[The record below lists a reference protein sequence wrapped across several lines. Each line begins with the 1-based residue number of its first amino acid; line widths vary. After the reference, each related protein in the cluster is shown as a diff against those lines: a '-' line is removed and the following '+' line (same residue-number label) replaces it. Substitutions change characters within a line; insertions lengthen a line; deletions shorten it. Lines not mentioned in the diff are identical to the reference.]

1 MSRFSDDEA
10 RFIAALRRREP
21 RAFNALVLRY
31 QDRVFGLVFRI
42 LGNPDDAREVAQE
55 VFVSVFEKI
64 ESYRGDAAISTW
76 LFRIAVN
83 HAKNRLKYMARR
95 RERQKDSFDDLPV
108 GVSSGQLNAEVPR
121 PDQVQGRRHVATVV
135 EKALASLDEDQRVV
149 VVLRDVEGQSYE
161 DIAAITGLEL
171 GTVKSRIHRARHRLK
186 QFLLPHLDPDD
197 PTAT

>member
-1 MSRFSDDEA
+1 MSRFSEDEA

-21 RAFNALVLRY
+21 RAFNALVVRY

-135 EKALASLDEDQRVV
+135 EQALASLDEDQRVV

-171 GTVKSRIHRARHRLK
+171 GTVKSRIHRARQRLK
-186 QFLLPHLDPDD
+186 QLLLPHLDPDD
-197 PTAT
+197 PTAG

>member
-1 MSRFSDDEA
+1 MSRFSEDEA

-21 RAFNALVLRY
+21 RAFNALVVRY

-171 GTVKSRIHRARHRLK
+171 GTVKSRIHRARQRLK
-186 QFLLPHLDPDD
+186 QLLLPHLDPDD
-197 PTAT
+197 PTAA